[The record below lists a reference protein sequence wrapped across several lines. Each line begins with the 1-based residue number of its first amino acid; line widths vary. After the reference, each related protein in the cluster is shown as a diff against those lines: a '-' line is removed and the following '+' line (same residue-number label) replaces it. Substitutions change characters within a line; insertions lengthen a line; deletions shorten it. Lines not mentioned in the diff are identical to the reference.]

1 MLEKQ
6 EEVEQWDPDI
16 PHIKDQLSI
25 ISKRLLSRMAEM
37 GLTPRIIQCR
47 SGLALNS
54 VKTALLGKTCNVGT
68 LAAVCAAMKWSL
80 FDCFVD
86 KSAPQ
91 EVLKAAVAEP
101 SEPQTVAPISVQPA
115 SSILD

>member
-6 EEVEQWDPDI
+6 QEVEQWDPDI

-37 GLTPRIIQCR
+37 DLTPRIIQCR

-91 EVLKAAVAEP
+91 EILKAAVT
-101 SEPQTVAPISVQPA
+101 EPQTIAPISAQPA